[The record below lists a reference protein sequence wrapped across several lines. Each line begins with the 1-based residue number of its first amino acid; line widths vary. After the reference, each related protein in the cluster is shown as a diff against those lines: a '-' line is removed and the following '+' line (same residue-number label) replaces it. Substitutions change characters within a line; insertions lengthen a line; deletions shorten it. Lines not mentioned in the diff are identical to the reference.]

1 MPDCHR
7 DAAPNPP
14 SHRFRIAAEPPA
26 VQAVYAF
33 ILALSIA
40 TVLTPLLIRAA
51 GTLRMTDLGGGRKVH
66 EGVTPRTGG
75 IGIVVAALV
84 SALLLSPPRPDVSA
98 FLAAAAVLFLFGLL
112 DDRFDLDF
120 RLKLLGQGIAA
131 LIVTT
136 LGGVLVMAVPLLPMT
151 IPFVVSLP
159 LTLFVLVAA
168 TNAVN
173 LSDGL
178 DGLAG
183 GISLLAVGSL
193 VVLAYEAGDLAAV
206 TLGLAVL
213 GATFGFLRFNTHPA
227 LLFMGDTG
235 SQFLGFSAGVLA
247 VIVTQISNPELSPTV
262 PLLLLGMPILD
273 TLVVMIGRLSRGQS
287 PFSPDRTH
295 LHHRL
300 LNLGLGQMEA
310 VALIYGSQFIMV
322 LLGYTLRFST
332 DWLLVCAYLGCCM
345 MVLAGI
351 RGLEYRRAK
360 GAPRA
365 PLTNRLEGSLRDI
378 WGSPLL
384 TRGPRTV
391 TKLLVPALFLVGALG
406 TPEVGTDIGILAGI
420 LLVALISAPA
430 FGPQIGPLIPHLTA
444 YVVVVTVV
452 YLLNRD
458 GWMAGICPYC
468 IPVFFGGL
476 ALSTAV
482 WMRFSSRRFSINP
495 QDILILLVVTA
506 VSSLPSPELHDLG
519 LIAIESLLV
528 FYAIE
533 ILLEDQRHR
542 WDILRI
548 SLLLTLGI
556 LMVRGLWHT

>member
-33 ILALSIA
+33 VLALSIA

-66 EGVTPRTGG
+66 EGATPRTGG

-131 LIVTT
+131 LIVT
-136 LGGVLVMAVPLLPMT
+136 LVGGVLVTAVPLLPMT
-151 IPFVVSLP
+151 MPLVASLP
-159 LTLFVLVAA
+159 LTLFVMVAA

-183 GISLLAVGSL
+183 GIGLLAVGSL

-206 TLGLAVL
+206 TLGLAIL

-235 SQFLGFSAGVLA
+235 SQFLGFSAGALA
-247 VIVTQISNPELSPTV
+247 VIVTQISNPELSPAV
-262 PLLLLGMPILD
+262 PILLLGMPILD

-300 LNLGLGQMEA
+300 LNVGLNQIEA
-310 VALIYGSQFIMV
+310 VALIYGFQFVMV
-322 LLGYTLRFST
+322 VLGYVLRFSA
-332 DWLLVCAYLGCCM
+332 DWLVVTVYAGCCALLL
-345 MVLAGI
+345 VGI
-351 RGLEYRRAK
+351 RGLERQSAKRA
-360 GAPRA
+360 ARA
-365 PLTNRLEGSLRDI
+365 VRAHWLEGLFRSLRDSSI
-378 WGSPLL
+378 LS
-384 TRGPRTV
+384 RGPYIAAN
-391 TKLLVPALFLVGALG
+391 LLVPTLLLVGALVA
-406 TPEVGTDIGILAGI
+406 PQVDTDIGILAGA
-420 LLVALISAPA
+420 LLVGFVSALALW
-430 FGPQIGPLIPHLTA
+430 PQGCSLAEHLTA
-444 YVVVVTVV
+444 YVAAVTVV
-452 YLLNRD
+452 YLLNQN
-458 GWMAGICPYC
+458 GWVADVCPYC
-468 IPVFFGGL
+468 TPAVFGGL
-476 ALSTAV
+476 VLSVAI
-482 WMRFSSRRFSINP
+482 WMRFSSRRFLINP
-495 QDILILLVVTA
+495 QDLLILLIAVTLA
-506 VSSLPSPELHDLG
+506 SLPDVDLQHLG
-519 LIAIESLLV
+519 LIALESLIV

-533 ILLEDQRHR
+533 ILREERRHL
-542 WDILRI
+542 WDPLKI
-548 SLLLTLGI
+548 SLLLTAGI
-556 LMVRGLWHT
+556 LMVRGLWL